1 MLRNK
6 IELRPGR
13 EVKKDAW
20 YKFMMAVK
28 VSQNLIGRETGCG
41 WGSAPH
47 VDNTA
52 SFWVSHCPR
61 AVHCTLLTVLLD
73 GD

>member
-28 VSQNLIGRETGCG
+28 VSQNLTGRETGCG
-41 WGSAPH
+41 WGSA
-47 VDNTA
+47 DNTA

-61 AVHCTLLTVLLD
+61 AVHCTLLTVLLG